1 MRTNRTILLVSL
13 LALVLFLPTVRHGF
27 AYDDAITIL
36 ENPDVREHRFGQAL
50 LSPYHAGPSQKIPT
64 GLYRPL
70 TTWTFAAQHALHGAS
85 PRAYHAGNVLLHALV
100 TALVAALAI
109 EAVRGLGRR
118 PEAAGA
124 AALVAGLVFAI
135 HPVHVEAVAN
145 VSGRAELLS
154 AAFGLAALLVHAR
167 VRDGDGRASLAGSTL
182 AAVLLF
188 LACLAKESAVMLA
201 VVLVF
206 GEALRRRSPRDVAR
220 TCAVAALPVLLFL
233 ALRVGVL
240 GSLTLRD
247 DAVTFLE
254 NPVVGQSLPVRWLT
268 ALAVVARG
276 AGLLV
281 LPLRL
286 TPDYGFAHL
295 EPVTFLLEPAAV
307 AGFALV
313 VAAAVALVLL
323 PRKRPEAALGL
334 ALLVAPWF
342 LVSNFF
348 VTIGT
353 IFGERLL
360 YLPSA
365 GFALL
370 LGVAAAALSVRAR
383 ARPFVVAVGAMV
395 LLFWGWRS
403 LTYAETWKDDLTLF
417 TAAER
422 VAPRSVRVLSNLG
435 VELALRG
442 RLAEAE
448 ARLVYAHELAP
459 WVVPVRINLAGV
471 YRQQGRH
478 AEAEALE

>member
-1 MRTNRTILLVSL
+1 
-13 LALVLFLPTVRHGF
+13 
-27 AYDDAITIL
+27 
-36 ENPDVREHRFGQAL
+36 
-50 LSPYHAGPSQKIPT
+50 
-64 GLYRPL
+64 
-70 TTWTFAAQHALHGAS
+70 
-85 PRAYHAGNVLLHALV
+85 V
-100 TALVAALAI
+100 TALVAALAL
-109 EAVRGLGRR
+109 EVARGRR
-118 PEAAGA
+118 TAAV
-124 AALVAGLVFAI
+124 VAGLVFAV

-145 VSGRAELLS
+145 VSGRAELLA
-154 AAFGLAALLVHAR
+154 AAFGLGALLVHAR
-167 VRDGDGRASLAGSTL
+167 FRGGDGKATLAGSIL
-182 AAVLLF
+182 AAFLLF

-201 VVLVF
+201 AVLVY
-206 GEALRRRSPRDVAR
+206 GEALRGRSRFDIGRA
-220 TCAVAALPVLLFL
+220 CAVAGLPVLVFL

-240 GSLTLRD
+240 GSLTLRE
-247 DAVTFLE
+247 DAVTALE
-254 NPVVGQSLPVRWLT
+254 NPVVGQSLPVRGLT

-276 AGLLV
+276 AGLLL

-295 EPVTFLLEPAAV
+295 EPVGFLLDPAAL

-313 VAAAVALVLL
+313 VAAAIALLLL
-323 PRKRPEAALGL
+323 PRKRPAAALGVV
-334 ALLVAPWF
+334 LLVAPWL
-342 LVSNFF
+342 LVSNLF

-370 LGVAAAALSVRAR
+370 AGVGASSLYAHAR
-383 ARPFVVAVGAMV
+383 ARSFLVTAGAAI

-403 LTYAETWKDDLTLF
+403 VTYAETWKDDLTLF

-442 RLAEAE
+442 RLEEAE
-448 ARLVYAHELAP
+448 ARLVRAHELAP